1 MRKRAPKG
9 ESWCGTSPWAGVLKF
24 LLSLLA
30 ASILLLAASLS
41 TAASPGGGADLLPLP
56 VRNPVRRAPAVL
68 CEHPARLRL
77 HRFED
82 RSARLECAGRV
93 LLRVS
98 VPG

>member
-1 MRKRAPKG
+1 MPNRRKG
-9 ESWCGTSPWAGVLKF
+9 ERKHGPDPWQAVLKF
-24 LLSLLA
+24 LLPLLA
-30 ASILLLAASLS
+30 AAILTLAASL
-41 TAASPGGGADLLPLP
+41 TTASPPRGEANLLPLP
-56 VRNPVRRAPAVL
+56 ARGSDRRAPAVL
-68 CEHPARLRL
+68 CEHPRRLRL